1 MPRSRFDRPAAN
13 REFTN
18 REPAIE
24 AFHQARKNL
33 PVDCHR
39 ILGFHGVG
47 GQGKTALRRYLRD
60 QLTANQLDN
69 HRFGVLDFH
78 VEDYSNAARGLLQLR
93 RSLHTSGSISTPIF
107 DVAITIYWKLA
118 YPGENLT
125 HALSDL
131 LEDSDG
137 IIGDLYQSVRDAFG
151 VAENV
156 PFGVGQIVKIINAA
170 HRWFTKRGA
179 EKACKALQELRG
191 LEADQVG
198 FRLPWF
204 LGLDLKAHREKHPEH
219 GAPILFIDT
228 YEALWSDH
236 PDKTGISS
244 IETDAWVR
252 ELVASSPGVLFVFCG
267 RERLSWDRRFPDD
280 DWDELL
286 ADQHLLGG
294 LAEPD
299 ADWFLRQIPIDDP
312 DVRRAIIEG
321 ASSGDDPHTP
331 PGARGAHPFYLDLAV
346 DTWLDLCAT
355 GETPTPE
362 NFGRTHPEVLARFLR
377 HRDSTEVEVLKVL
390 AGPTAFDYPLF
401 TELIKRFQISYPLT
415 RFEELCTLSI
425 IERGADKRFRLHA
438 LMRTHL
444 LEALDP
450 QLREELRAFL
460 FDWYDG
466 RCRPSSPREIDPD
479 HESALVEAFDQLDT
493 TDVETALGW
502 FWERR
507 KVFYDAARYAL
518 LEPLNIRAL
527 ELAENHYGPDHPEV
541 ATVLN
546 NLAQLLQAT
555 NRLAEAEPLMRRAL
569 KIDETSFGPDHPQ
582 VAISLNNLAA
592 LLKVTN
598 RLAEAEPLMR
608 RALVIDEA
616 SFGPDHPKVAIHL
629 NNLAQLLQATNRL
642 AKAEPLMRR
651 ALVIDEESYGPDHP
665 NVAIRLNNMA
675 QLLKDTN
682 RMAEAEPL
690 MRRALVIDEE
700 SYGPDHPNV
709 AISLNNLA
717 QILYATNRLAEAEPL
732 MWRAL
737 KIDEESYGPDHPNVA
752 IRLNNL
758 ALLLQDTN
766 RLAEA
771 EPLMRRALKIDEAS
785 YGPDHPEVTAD
796 LNNLAQI
803 LYATNRLAEAEPLMW
818 RALKIDEASFG
829 PDHPQVAIRLNN
841 LATLFYTTNRLA
853 EAEPLMWR
861 ALEIDEES
869 YRPDHPDV
877 AIRLN
882 NLAQLLKSTNRF
894 AEAEPLMR
902 RHLVIFLV
910 FSRKTG
916 HQHPHLAAAFN
927 NYRKLLLENGK
938 SEAEV
943 RELVASLGPEAGFDD
958 HAWENV
964 LASIVNDAGGW

>member
-13 REFTN
+13 RKFTN

-39 ILGFHGVG
+39 ILVFHGVG

-60 QLTANQLDN
+60 QLTANQLNN
-69 HRFGVLDFH
+69 HRFGILDFH
-78 VEDYSNAARGLLQLR
+78 VEDYRNAARGLLQLR

-125 HALSDL
+125 HALGDL

-137 IIGDLYQSVRDAFG
+137 IIGDLYQSVRDAWD
-151 VAENV
+151 VEDV
-156 PFGVGQIVKIINAA
+156 PFGVGQIVNLIKAA
-170 HRWFTKRGA
+170 HSWFKKRRA
-179 EKACKALQELRG
+179 EKACEALQEMRG

-198 FRLPWF
+198 HRLPWF

-228 YEALWSDH
+228 YEALWSEH

-244 IETDAWVR
+244 IETDTWVR

-280 DWDELL
+280 DWHELL

-299 ADWFLRQIPIDDP
+299 ADRFLRQIPIDDP
-312 DVRRAIIEG
+312 DVRRAIIQG
-321 ASSGDDPHTP
+321 ASPEEDPHTT

-355 GETPTPE
+355 GETPIPE

-401 TELIKRFQISYPLT
+401 TALIKRFQISYPVT

-425 IERGADKRFRLHA
+425 IERGADERFRLHA

-444 LEALDP
+444 LEELDP

-466 RCRPSSPREIDPD
+466 RCRPSSPREIDPE

-493 TDVETALGW
+493 TDLETALDW
-502 FWERR
+502 FWQRE
-507 KVFYDAARYAL
+507 KFFYDAARYAL
-518 LEPLNIRAL
+518 LEPLYVRAL
-527 ELAENHYGPDHPEV
+527 ELAANHYGPDHHWV
-541 ATVLN
+541 ATALN

-569 KIDETSFGPDHPQ
+569 E
-582 VAISLNNLAA
+582 
-592 LLKVTN
+592 
-598 RLAEAEPLMR
+598 
-608 RALVIDEA
+608 
-616 SFGPDHPKVAIHL
+616 
-629 NNLAQLLQATNRL
+629 
-642 AKAEPLMRR
+642 
-651 ALVIDEESYGPDHP
+651 IDEESYGPDHP
-665 NVAIRLNNMA
+665 AVAT
-675 QLLKDTN
+675 D
-682 RMAEAEPL
+682 
-690 MRRALVIDEE
+690 
-700 SYGPDHPNV
+700 
-709 AISLNNLA
+709 LNNLA
-717 QILYATNRLAEAEPL
+717 Q
-732 MWRAL
+732 
-737 KIDEESYGPDHPNVA
+737 
-752 IRLNNL
+752 
-758 ALLLQDTN
+758 LLQDTN

-771 EPLMRRALKIDEAS
+771 EPLMRRALEIAEANF
-785 YGPDHPEVTAD
+785 GPDHPRVAAG
-796 LNNLAQI
+796 LNNLATLLQD
-803 LYATNRLAEAEPLMW
+803 TNRLAEAEPLMR
-818 RALKIDEASFG
+818 RALQICEASFG
-829 PDHPQVAIRLNN
+829 PDHSWVAICLNN
-841 LATLFYTTNRLA
+841 LAQLLKDTNRLA
-853 EAEPLMWR
+853 EAEPLMRRTLQICEASYGPDHPYVATRLNNLALLLQETNRLAEAEPLMRR
-861 ALEIDEES
+861 ALEVDAAS
-869 YRPDHPDV
+869 FGPDHPNV

-882 NLAQLLKSTNRF
+882 NLAQMLQATNRL

-910 FSRKTG
+910 FSRETG
-916 HQHPHLAAAFN
+916 HQHPHLAVATT
-927 NYRKLLLENGK
+927 NYLKLLLRNGK

-964 LASIVNDAGGW
+964 LASIVKDAGGG